1 MDFHP
6 GFDIEPTAN
15 PLGFRL
21 GPDCFGNGTEV
32 RKLDAIRKSL
42 RNPQCDGPEDVY
54 AIMMDVGRKRDR
66 EEIVKRNLLFGV
78 VAYAAGRLGDEPIRS
93 QGHIHAVS
101 ASCGWSTPE
110 LYEIWEGEAVI
121 YMQER
126 AEDDPG
132 SCYAVRAKAG
142 EAVVVP
148 PYWAHATISAN
159 PAKPLVFGAWC
170 VRDFGF
176 DYRGVRAHGGIAFF
190 PLFGAD
196 AQKRVP
202 PADAESLHWVKNP
215 AYGDCRLVEKA
226 PEPYP
231 QLGIERG
238 ESIYSQF
245 VRDNDRFLWVARP
258 ALKEKEWE
266 GFVP

>member
-1 MDFHP
+1 MDFYP
-6 GFDIEPTAN
+6 GFDIVPTTN

-32 RKLDAIRKSL
+32 RKIDAIRKSL
-42 RNPQCDGPEDVY
+42 RDPRCDGPEDVY
-54 AIMMDVGRKRDR
+54 AIMMDVGRTYDR
-66 EEIVKRNLLFGV
+66 EEIERRNLLFGV
-78 VAYAAGRLGDEPIRS
+78 VTYAAGRLGDEPIRS
-93 QGHIHAVS
+93 QGHVHAVS

-110 LYEIWEGEAVI
+110 LYEIWDGEAII

-132 SCYAVRAKAG
+132 RCFAVWAKAG
-142 EAVVVP
+142 DVVVVP
-148 PYWAHATISAN
+148 PYWAHATVSAD
-159 PAKPLVFGAWC
+159 PTRPLTFGAWC

-196 AQKRVP
+196 GALRW
-202 PADAESLHWVKNP
+202 EKNP
-215 AYGDCRLVEKA
+215 AYGACRLVEKA
-226 PEPYP
+226 PEAYP
-231 QLGIERG
+231 QLGIGSG
-238 ESIYSQF
+238 ESVYSQF
-245 VRDNDRFLWVARP
+245 VRDNDRFLWVAQP
-258 ALKEKEWE
+258 ALKKREWE

>member
-1 MDFHP
+1 MNFDP
-6 GFDIEPTAN
+6 GFDIEPTTE
-15 PLGFRL
+15 PFGFRL
-21 GPDCFGNGTEV
+21 GDDCFDNGLEI
-32 RKLDAIRKSL
+32 RKLDSMRKSL

-54 AIMMDVGRKRDR
+54 AIMMDVGRKCDR

-78 VAYAAGRLGDEPIRS
+78 VTYAAGRLGDEPIRS

-110 LYEIWEGEAVI
+110 LYEIWDGEAII

-132 SCYAVRAKAG
+132 RCYAVHAG
-142 EAVVVP
+142 AGDVVVVP
-148 PYWAHATISAN
+148 PYWAHATVSAD
-159 PAKPLVFGAWC
+159 PGRPLSFGAWC

-176 DYRGVRAHGGIAFF
+176 DYAGVRAHGGIAFF
-190 PLFGAD
+190 PRLDSEVGLRWERNLSYRPCD
-196 AQKRVP
+196 
-202 PADAESLHWVKNP
+202 
-215 AYGDCRLVEKA
+215 LVEKT
-226 PEPYP
+226 PDPYP
-231 QLGIERG
+231 RLGVERG

-245 VRDNDRFLWVARP
+245 VRDHDRFLWVARP
-258 ALKEKEWE
+258 AMKAEEWK

>member
-1 MDFHP
+1 MKFDP
-6 GFDIEPTAN
+6 GFDIVPTTEPM
-15 PLGFRL
+15 GFRL
-21 GPDCFGNGTEV
+21 GSDCFDNGIEV

-42 RNPQCDGPEDVY
+42 RNPNCAGPDDVY
-54 AIMMDVGRKRDR
+54 AIMMDVGRKQDR

-78 VAYAAGRLGDEPIRS
+78 VTYAAGRLGDEPIRS

-110 LYEIWEGEAVI
+110 LYEIWDGEAVI

-132 SCYAVRAKAG
+132 RCFAVRAKAG
-142 EAVVVP
+142 DVVVVP
-148 PYWAHATISAN
+148 PYWAHATVSAD
-159 PAKPLVFGAWC
+159 PTHPLTFGAWC

-190 PLFGAD
+190 PLFDAD
-196 AQKRVP
+196 GTLRW
-202 PADAESLHWVKNP
+202 EKNA
-215 AYGDCRLVEKA
+215 AYGGCRLVEKS
-226 PEPYP
+226 PELYP

-238 ESIYSQF
+238 ESVYSQF

-258 ALKEKEWE
+258 KLKENEWK
-266 GFVP
+266 GFMP

>member
-1 MDFHP
+1 MNFDP
-6 GFDIEPTAN
+6 GFDITPTAE

-21 GPDCFGNGTEV
+21 GPDCFDKGTEV

-42 RNPQCDGPEDVY
+42 RDPNCDGPEDVY
-54 AIMMDVGRKRDR
+54 AIMMDVGRIRDR
-66 EEIVKRNLLFGV
+66 AEIEKRNLLFGV
-78 VAYAAGRLGDEPIRS
+78 VTYAAGRLGDEPIRS

-110 LYEIWEGEAVI
+110 LYEIWDGEAVI

-132 SCYAVRAKAG
+132 RCFAVRAKAG
-142 EAVVVP
+142 DVVVVP
-148 PYWAHATISAN
+148 PYWAHATISADSSR
-159 PAKPLVFGAWC
+159 PLTFGAWC

-190 PLFGAD
+190 PLFGD
-196 AQKRVP
+196 
-202 PADAESLHWVKNP
+202 DGSLRWEKNQ
-215 AYGDCRLVEKA
+215 AYGACQLVEKG
-226 PEPYP
+226 PEQYA
-231 QLGIERG
+231 QLGIEGG
-238 ESIYSQF
+238 ESVYSQF

-258 ALKEKEWE
+258 AMKEREWE

>member
-1 MDFHP
+1 MKVDP
-6 GFDIEPTAN
+6 GFNIVPTTEPMGFH
-15 PLGFRL
+15 LGF
-21 GPDCFGNGTEV
+21 DCFDNGVEV

-42 RNPQCDGPEDVY
+42 RDPNCVGPEDVY
-54 AIMMDVGRKRDR
+54 AIMMDVGCKRDR

-78 VAYAAGRLGDEPIRS
+78 VTYAAGRLGDEPIRS

-110 LYEIWEGEAVI
+110 LYEIWDGEAVI

-132 SCYAVRAKAG
+132 RCFAVRANAG
-142 EAVVVP
+142 DVVVVP
-148 PYWAHATISAN
+148 PSWAHATISAD
-159 PAKPLVFGAWC
+159 PTRPLTFGAWC

-176 DYRGVRAHGGIAFF
+176 DYHGVRAHSGIAFF
-190 PLFGAD
+190 PLFAAD
-196 AQKRVP
+196 GTLRW
-202 PADAESLHWVKNP
+202 EKN
-215 AYGDCRLVEKA
+215 ATYGDCRLVEKSPA
-226 PEPYP
+226 SYP

-238 ESIYSQF
+238 ESVYSQF

-258 ALKEKEWE
+258 VLKEREWE